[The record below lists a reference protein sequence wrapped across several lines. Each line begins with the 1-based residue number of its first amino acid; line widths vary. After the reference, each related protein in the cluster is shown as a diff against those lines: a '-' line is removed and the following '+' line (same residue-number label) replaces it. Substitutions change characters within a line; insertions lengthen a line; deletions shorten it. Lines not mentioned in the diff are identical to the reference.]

1 MGGKLLCRSGLDS
14 RLSPLADVGGARAVS
29 LLGTASVGWLR
40 SEVDM
45 ARIIDAARGAPAW
58 VSAPLLLGTP
68 TDSSARVIALTQPS
82 VVPILCPCS
91 TRLVGRSA
99 GRVVDQDDA
108 NLPPTPSVG
117 EWPSVGNLGFEEPSH
132 DHPR

>member
-1 MGGKLLCRSGLDS
+1 MIIVTKGVECVTPMGLTLPFERPG
-14 RLSPLADVGGARAVS
+14 RLGCSAVS

-58 VSAPLLLGTP
+58 VSAPLLPGTP

-108 NLPPTPSVG
+108 NLPPT
-117 EWPSVGNLGFEEPSH
+117 H
-132 DHPR
+132 DHPRRAL